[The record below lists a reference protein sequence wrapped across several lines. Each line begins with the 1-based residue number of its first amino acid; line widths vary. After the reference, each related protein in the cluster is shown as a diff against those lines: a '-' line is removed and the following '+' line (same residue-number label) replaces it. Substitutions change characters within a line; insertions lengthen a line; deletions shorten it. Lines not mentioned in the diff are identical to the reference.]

1 MPSLDAR
8 GVATLLREY
17 AQRSALRGDNPYRSK
32 AYSRAADSLATLTVP
47 LERLIAEERLT
58 EIPGV
63 GEAIAD
69 IITKLHRTGTHPSL
83 EKLRKEIPAGVL
95 ELLTVPG
102 LRPDKVL
109 RLYKDLGI
117 ASLAE
122 LEAAAKDDRIKKAKG
137 LGGALQ
143 TKILQ
148 NLAIAK
154 SGEGRLHL
162 HRAAAL
168 LAHAKDSLRKARPEL
183 KRVTIAGDF
192 RRGCELVGDLTI
204 VAEAAKLD
212 KRSKASATDGL
223 QIRLSDRKHFG
234 AALLFATGSA
244 AHVEQLQA
252 LATENGMRLES
263 DGLHKG
269 RTLIAGDEAEIYSAL
284 GLPFID
290 PELREGRGEVELALK
305 GKLPKLVTDKDLRG
319 ILHCHT
325 DASDGTESLE
335 TMAKATRRRGFEYFG
350 VADHSKSAH
359 YAGGLSE
366 EEIRQ
371 QHRDADRLNKRFG
384 KDFRILKGIES
395 DILADGSLDYA
406 DDVLQRFDFVVAS
419 IHGRFKLDRKAQTQR
434 LLRAISDP
442 HTTIIGHM
450 TGRQLQRRPG
460 YEIDVEKVLR
470 ACAKHDVVVEINAHP
485 WRLDLDWRWHQVA
498 LEFGCLMSINP
509 DAHSIPELDHMRWG
523 VAMARKGGVPA
534 DRVTR
539 CLFWK
544 SRAISARSGARSPGR
559 PDAADA
565 VAVDLGRRF
574 SKPPRDWIVLLEGQ
588 GRRTRRAICQA
599 PLSGPP
605 AAAGLMP
612 QALTWHWRF
621 PMPRAMA
628 AAAASQGPR

>member
-8 GVATLLREY
+8 GVASLLREY
-17 AQRSALRGDNPYRSK
+17 AQRTALRGGNPYRAK
-32 AYSRAADSLATLTVP
+32 AYSRAADSLAVLAVP
-47 LERLIAEERLT
+47 LDVLIAEDRLT

-63 GEAIAD
+63 GDAIAD
-69 IITKLHRTGTHPSL
+69 IITKVHKTGSHPSL

-95 ELLTVPG
+95 ELLAVPG
-102 LRPDKVL
+102 ISPDKVL
-109 RLYKDLGI
+109 RLYKDLSIG
-117 ASLAE
+117 SLSE

-137 LGGALQ
+137 LGAALQ

-168 LAHAKDSLRKARPEL
+168 LAHAMDSIRKSRPQL

-192 RRGCELVGDLTI
+192 RRGCELVGDLAI
-204 VAEAAKLD
+204 VAEADNPD
-212 KRSKASATDGL
+212 KSSTPSADWL
-223 QIRLSDRKHFG
+223 QIRVSDRKHFG

-244 AHVEQLQA
+244 GHIEQLQA
-252 LATENGMRLES
+252 LAADKGMRFDA

-269 RTLIAGDEAEIYSAL
+269 RTLIAGEEADIYQAL

-290 PELREGRGEVELALK
+290 PELREGRDELERALK
-305 GKLPKLVTDKDLRG
+305 GKLPKLVTDEDLRG

-325 DASDGTESLE
+325 DASDGTETLE
-335 TMAKATRRRGFEYFG
+335 TMAKATRQRGFEYFG

-359 YAGGLSE
+359 YAGGLSVE
-366 EEIRQ
+366 QIAE
-371 QHRDADRLNKRFG
+371 QHREADRLNKRFG

-395 DILADGSLDYA
+395 DILADGSLDYP
-406 DDVLQRFDFVVAS
+406 DDVLDRFDFVVAS

-434 LLRAISDP
+434 LLRAISDR

-485 WRLDLDWRWHQVA
+485 WRLDLDWRWHQAA
-498 LEFGCLMSINP
+498 LEFGCIMSINP
-509 DAHSIPELDHMRWG
+509 DAHSIPELDHMHWG
-523 VAMARKGGVPA
+523 VEMARKGGVPA
-534 DRVTR
+534 DRVLNAMTLAEITR
-539 CLFWK
+539 YFRQK
-544 SRAISARSGARSPGR
+544 RRS
-559 PDAADA
+559 
-565 VAVDLGRRF
+565 L
-574 SKPPRDWIVLLEGQ
+574 
-588 GRRTRRAICQA
+588 
-599 PLSGPP
+599 
-605 AAAGLMP
+605 
-612 QALTWHWRF
+612 
-621 PMPRAMA
+621 PRAA
-628 AAAASQGPR
+628 

>member
-1 MPSLDAR
+1 MSALDTRA
-8 GVATLLREY
+8 VAGLLREY
-17 AQRSALRGDNPYRSK
+17 AQRSALRGGNPYRVK
-32 AYSRAADSLATLTVP
+32 AYSRAADSLAALAEP
-47 LERLIAEERLT
+47 LDVLIAEDRLT

-63 GEAIAD
+63 GDAIAD
-69 IITKLHRTGTHPSL
+69 IIAKLHKTGSHPSL
-83 EKLRKEIPAGVL
+83 DKLRKEFPEGVL
-95 ELLTVPG
+95 EMLAVPG
-102 LRPDKVL
+102 LRPEKVL

-122 LEAAAKDDRIKKAKG
+122 LETAAKDDRIKKAKG
-137 LGGALQ
+137 LGAALQ

-168 LAHAKDSLRKARPEL
+168 LAHAKDSIEKSRPEL

-192 RRGCELVGDLTI
+192 RRGCELVGDLAI
-204 VAEAAKLD
+204 VAEAAKAD
-212 KRSKASATDGL
+212 KTSRPWSDGL
-223 QIRLSDRKHFG
+223 QIRVSDRKHFG

-244 AHVEQLQA
+244 AHIEQLRMVA
-252 LATENGMRLES
+252 AEKEMRLDT

-269 RTLIAGDEAEIYSAL
+269 RTLIAGEEAEIYRAL
-284 GLPFID
+284 GLPFIE

-305 GKLPKLVTDKDLRG
+305 GKLPKLVTDRDLRG

-325 DASDGTESLE
+325 DASDGAETLE
-335 TMAKATRRRGFEYFG
+335 TMAKATRQRGFEYFG

-359 YAGGLSE
+359 YAGGLSVE
-366 EEIRQ
+366 QIAQ
-371 QHRDADRLNKRFG
+371 QHREADRLNKRFG

-395 DILADGSLDYA
+395 DILADGSLDYPG
-406 DDVLQRFDFVVAS
+406 DVLERFDFVVAS

-485 WRLDLDWRWHQVA
+485 WRLDLDWRWHQAA
-498 LEFGCLMSINP
+498 LEFGCMLSINP
-509 DAHSIPELDHMRWG
+509 DAHSIPELDNMHWG
-523 VAMARKGGVPA
+523 VLMARKGGVPA
-534 DRVTR
+534 DRVLNAMKLPEITR
-539 CLFWK
+539 YFRQK
-544 SRAISARSGARSPGR
+544 RRS
-559 PDAADA
+559 
-565 VAVDLGRRF
+565 L
-574 SKPPRDWIVLLEGQ
+574 
-588 GRRTRRAICQA
+588 
-599 PLSGPP
+599 
-605 AAAGLMP
+605 
-612 QALTWHWRF
+612 
-621 PMPRAMA
+621 PRAA
-628 AAAASQGPR
+628 